1 MKKIKEHF
9 YLLDL
14 LKILTLLAIAILHA
28 NEFVFYTDIYP
39 LGSATPVWHAMR
51 FYARFFTL
59 GGQVLISV
67 IYFLFGYA
75 EKSKKSLALIALFAL
90 VGQSVLALVFDAFE
104 WDIYAYIAVSN
115 ILIITVP
122 TFYQK
127 SSFLILVS
135 LFFLLVPTDVFQ
147 SLGNDHPFL
156 VILTGLKSSYNSGS
170 WPLLP
175 WFWLT
180 LLNYQLG
187 KLVAAKRDYFE
198 EMSFQEK
205 VSWIFLILI
214 SLPFMGAYYWVP
226 IGPNYYHFVFN
237 QKPWV
242 YWANILPFMLIMR
255 FSLLH
260 TVQKKSK
267 NLKLIHWIS
276 QLYWIKH
283 LGLTYLLS
291 IIYLGIGMR
300 FSMTFQQHPMMFDI
314 FFIGIMPISEITGRI
329 IIKFYQQIRR

>member
-28 NEFVFYTDIYP
+28 NEFVFYTDIFP
-39 LGSATPVWHAMR
+39 LGSATPVWHAMSY
-51 FYARFFTL
+51 YARVFTL

-75 EKSKKSLALIALFAL
+75 EKSKKSLALIAVFAL
-90 VGQSVLALVFDAFE
+90 IGQTVLALVFGAFE

-115 ILIITVP
+115 ILIATVP
-122 TFYQK
+122 YFYK
-127 SSFLILVS
+127 RSSYLIFIS
-135 LFFLLVPTDVFQ
+135 LFFLMIPTDVFQ
-147 SLGNDHPFL
+147 ALGNDHPFF

-187 KLVAAKRDYFE
+187 KLVAGKRDLFGY
-198 EMSFQEK
+198 MSIHEK
-205 VSWIFLILI
+205 LAWILLVLL
-214 SLPFMGAYYWVP
+214 SLPMMGAYYWVP

-242 YWANILPFMLIMR
+242 YWANILPFILIMR
-255 FSLLH
+255 LSLLYP
-260 TVQKKSK
+260 VQETLKD
-267 NLKLIHWIS
+267 LKLFHWIS

-300 FSMTFQQHPMMFDI
+300 FSVTFQEHPMMFDI

-329 IIKFYQQIRR
+329 IIKSFNQIRK